1 MVMTIV
7 DTYNEIIKIF
17 STLAFDLETWKK
29 YSLTISPSLQ
39 EQVHK
44 DASKYDFN
52 KDILP
57 VIKNALSNR
66 SKLEVLHTN
75 FLQVTKSLDKE
86 IFNKFNINLDLD
98 IILYLGLCNGA
109 GWFTKLDNRRVV
121 LLGIEKILEL
131 GWEDI
136 TSLRA
141 LLYHELGHVWHD
153 IQRDGSDMD
162 NRSSIF
168 QLYQEGIAMVFEQT
182 MYDDTNYFHQYKDD
196 WLDWCLN
203 NEGEIKKEFLRRIQ
217 SKDSTQ
223 DFFGDWCN
231 YKGYSDV
238 GYFLGAQF
246 IRYLLKKYT
255 LTEIAKMKIP
265 DINIQFSDYVESI
278 YLHEH
283 S

>member
-1 MVMTIV
+1 MTIV

-17 STLAFDLETWKK
+17 STSAFDLETWKK

-39 EQVHK
+39 EQVLK
-44 DASKYDFN
+44 DSSKYGFN
-52 KDILP
+52 KQILP
-57 VIKNALSNR
+57 VITNALSNR
-66 SKLEVLHTN
+66 SKLEILHTN

-136 TSLRA
+136 PSLKA
-141 LLYHELGHVWHD
+141 LIYHELGHVWHD

-162 NRSSIF
+162 NSSSIF
-168 QLYQEGIAMVFEQT
+168 QLYQEGIAMVFEQSLFN
-182 MYDDTNYFHQYKDD
+182 DTNFYHQNRDG
-196 WLDWCLN
+196 WLDWCLK
-203 NEGEIKKEFLRRIQ
+203 NEIEIKKEYLRRIQ
-217 SKDSTQ
+217 SKESTQ

>member
-1 MVMTIV
+1 MTIV

-39 EQVHK
+39 EQVLK
-44 DASKYDFN
+44 DSSKYSFN
-52 KDILP
+52 KQILP
-57 VIKNALSNR
+57 VITNALSNR
-66 SKLEVLHTN
+66 SKLEILHTN

-121 LLGIEKILEL
+121 LLGIEKIIEL

-136 TSLRA
+136 TTLKA
-141 LLYHELGHVWHD
+141 LIYHELGHVWHD

-162 NRSSIF
+162 NSSSIF
-168 QLYQEGIAMVFEQT
+168 QLYQEGIAMVFEQSLFN
-182 MYDDTNYFHQYKDD
+182 DTNFYHQNRDG
-196 WLDWCLN
+196 WLDWCLK
-203 NEGEIKKEFLRRIQ
+203 NELEIKKEYLKRIENNE
-217 SKDSTQ
+217 STQ
-223 DFFGDWCN
+223 EFFGDWCK

-238 GYFLGAQF
+238 GYFLGTQL
-246 IRYLLKKYT
+246 IRYMLKKYT
-255 LTEIAKMKIP
+255 LEEIAKMDMILISNEYVNYANN
-265 DINIQFSDYVESI
+265 INLEYT
-278 YLHEH
+278 
-283 S
+283 